1 MLKLTISEFLK
12 RLTTNIWRSS
22 HELLLQLIYYYL
34 AATFIAVLIA
44 DLAECNPVTHYW
56 QVVPDPGPQCRQAF
70 VQLITMAVA
79 NVTTDLLLIV
89 FPIPIIISSQ
99 MSLKRKVQLTTLFCL
114 SFIPVG
120 ITLYRVPNIIASAGS
135 QQNRS
140 LWASIEI
147 LFATAVANA
156 LVLGSFVRD
165 RGPKKSKYKAG
176 SITASLDRHRERD
189 FSRRGTDVALK
200 HWGSDE
206 DLVRG
211 LGIGVARS
219 LRRENTLDRAP
230 RRAPVAMVNG
240 ATRGGVGR
248 GWRFPSGAD
257 AESEEETDSILK
269 FQSATGVSAPDI
281 SSPRKMSFFDVGNL
295 LEAEPPLPV
304 RARDSQASQVPLIA
318 GQRSMSP
325 ASAAEGEGA
334 GAGQG
339 NRNANA
345 GNYPF
350 AGFSYGGYGHLG
362 NSVNVTALPRTGT
375 SALLQDVGGLLTPP
389 PPPPL
394 PNKEKLA
401 PQPQHHH
408 GPVDA
413 LLHWGR
419 RGDGDGDVEMHRLGS
434 SGGIKSKGVGWAL
447 GAKDREERG
456 RKAGA
461 ASPVLPIQL
470 ARNQREGGEE
480 GMDLNDVGGLL
491 R

>member
-12 RLTTNIWRSS
+12 RLTKNIWRSS

-70 VQLITMAVA
+70 VQLITMGVA

-89 FPIPIIISSQ
+89 FPIPIILSSQ

-114 SFIPVG
+114 SIVPIG
-120 ITLYRVPNIIASAGS
+120 ITLYRVPSIIANAGS

-165 RGPKKSKYKAG
+165 RGPKKSKYKAS
-176 SITASLDRHRERD
+176 SIAASIDRDRERA

-211 LGIGVARS
+211 LGIGLEPS
-219 LRRENTLDRAP
+219 LRSESAQDRTP

-240 ATRGGVGR
+240 TTRGSVGR
-248 GWRFPSGAD
+248 GWRFPSGPD

-269 FQSATGVSAPDI
+269 FPSATGVSPPEI

-295 LEAEPPLPV
+295 LEAEPPQPV
-304 RARDSQASQVPLIA
+304 RVRDSQASQVPLIT
-318 GQRSMSP
+318 GQRSISP
-325 ASAAEGEGA
+325 ATSGA
-334 GAGQG
+334 GHG
-339 NRNANA
+339 NGNGDG
-345 GNYPF
+345 GNYPV

-362 NSVNVTALPRTGT
+362 NSANAVALPRTGS

-389 PPPPL
+389 L
-394 PNKEKLA
+394 AAPNKDKPA
-401 PQPQHHH
+401 AQPQHHH
-408 GPVDA
+408 GPVDV

-434 SGGIKSKGVGWAL
+434 SGGLKTKGVGWAL
-447 GAKDREERG
+447 GAKDKEERSMG
-456 RKAGA
+456 GA

-470 ARNQREGGEE
+470 
-480 GMDLNDVGGLL
+480 L